1 MSIEDALKFKK
12 LQKEKID
19 YSKIDII
26 LNNDSTL
33 DNLEKKINEL
43 TITFNK

>member
-1 MSIEDALKFKK
+1 MQEFEEIK

-43 TITFNK
+43 IITFNK